1 MRCLWCLQYHRMQ
14 VSMFTSVYVY
24 IFYMLRS
31 TGKGDV
37 FGDQFWKDSAVGQSA
52 ANVRA
57 LTYCDLHAIKRD
69 KLLEVL
75 DFYSAFANSFARNLV
90 LTYNLRHRLIFRKV
104 ADVKREKE
112 LAERRKNEPQ
122 LPQNQD
128 HLVRKIFSKFRRTPQ
143 VQAGSK
149 ELVGSGQSD
158 VEKGDGEVERTKVS
172 VSNKPNLSINRSF
185 RSFLCFSVFC
195 CMCYFCPRFL
205 RLRFDCFPLLFS
217 FSFPF
222 PFLRNAFVSV
232 LCQLLT
238 VNR

>member
-1 MRCLWCLQYHRMQ
+1 M
-14 VSMFTSVYVY
+14 
-24 IFYMLRS
+24 
-31 TGKGDV
+31 
-37 FGDQFWKDSAVGQSA
+37 
-52 ANVRA
+52 RA

-172 VSNKPNLSINRSF
+172 SKKLFSNSLISLAPFVVLVFPSSVYRLPFIDYRLPFTDYRLPIMKCF
-185 RSFLCFSVFC
+185 FLCFDVSFVTVNAYYV
-195 CMCYFCPRFL
+195 CYFR
-205 RLRFDCFPLLFS
+205 D
-217 FSFPF
+217 
-222 PFLRNAFVSV
+222 
-232 LCQLLT
+232 
-238 VNR
+238 

>member
-1 MRCLWCLQYHRMQ
+1 
-14 VSMFTSVYVY
+14 
-24 IFYMLRS
+24 
-31 TGKGDV
+31 
-37 FGDQFWKDSAVGQSA
+37 
-52 ANVRA
+52 VRA

-149 ELVGSGQSD
+149 ELVGGSGQSD

-172 VSNKPNLSINRSF
+172 PW
-185 RSFLCFSVFC
+185 
-195 CMCYFCPRFL
+195 
-205 RLRFDCFPLLFS
+205 D
-217 FSFPF
+217 
-222 PFLRNAFVSV
+222 
-232 LCQLLT
+232 
-238 VNR
+238 

>member
-1 MRCLWCLQYHRMQ
+1 M
-14 VSMFTSVYVY
+14 
-24 IFYMLRS
+24 
-31 TGKGDV
+31 
-37 FGDQFWKDSAVGQSA
+37 
-52 ANVRA
+52 RA

-143 VQAGSK
+143 VTTGSK
-149 ELVGSGQSD
+149 EAVSGQSD
-158 VEKGDGEVERTKVS
+158 VEKGGGGSAGGGGGGVADTILDPERNKVS
-172 VSNKPNLSINRSF
+172 FCWYLSSV
-185 RSFLCFSVFC
+185 SVFLYVLVLYC
-195 CMCYFCPRFL
+195 VCVSYIFCEFVK
-205 RLRFDCFPLLFS
+205 CFVVKFFSLF
-217 FSFPF
+217 
-222 PFLRNAFVSV
+222 
-232 LCQLLT
+232 
-238 VNR
+238 

>member
-1 MRCLWCLQYHRMQ
+1 
-14 VSMFTSVYVY
+14 MFL
-24 IFYMLRS
+24 LRS

-172 VSNKPNLSINRSF
+172 VSAKPIYRLIVRSF
-185 RSFLCFSVFC
+185 VRFACF
-195 CMCYFCPRFL
+195 
-205 RLRFDCFPLLFS
+205 
-217 FSFPF
+217 
-222 PFLRNAFVSV
+222 FVSMCV
-232 LCQLLT
+232 LRSLYIHMYVCVLPSFAF
-238 VNR
+238 